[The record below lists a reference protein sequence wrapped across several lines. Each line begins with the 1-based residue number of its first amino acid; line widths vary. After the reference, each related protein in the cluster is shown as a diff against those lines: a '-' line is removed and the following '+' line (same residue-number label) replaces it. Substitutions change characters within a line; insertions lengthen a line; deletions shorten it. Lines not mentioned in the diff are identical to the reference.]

1 VVEDNIDAA
10 ASIAMLLELAGH
22 EVAVA
27 HDGARGLALAR
38 DLRPSVVLCDI
49 GLPGAMDGYAVA
61 RALRA
66 EPASKDTRLVALSG
80 YGQEEDKRRSLEAGF
95 DAHVTKPVGADALR
109 RVLAGRPESG

>member
-1 VVEDNIDAA
+1 VLVIEDNVDAA
-10 ASIAMLLELAGH
+10 ESIAMLLELAGH

-27 HDGARGLALAR
+27 HDGEEGMARAR
-38 DLRPSVVLCDI
+38 RLSPMVVLCDI

-66 EPASKDTRLVALSG
+66 EPGSKDARLVALSG
-80 YGQEEDKRRSLEAGF
+80 YGQEEDKRRSLDAGF

-109 RVLAGRPESG
+109 RILAG